1 MATSRRRKSLNL
13 VEQLQSEPHRFDFF
27 QAVRLLERAACMHP
41 DKDEFATDSVGALAR
56 PDQEAMHF
64 TSRPSLAFNGTDVT
78 KISQKRISNYDTEDN
93 SVLQWQVEV
102 AMMGLT
108 GSQGVM
114 PHYLSE
120 IVLSEL
126 RKKSSAL
133 KDYFDLF
140 NHRTISMF
148 YEAWQKYHL
157 APNYERSQQSD
168 ALKEDIF
175 TDALLSLSG
184 IGLSEQRYR
193 SSIPDEHI
201 AGFSGHFGRT
211 ICSAES
217 LRSSISGMFGLN
229 IEIDQFQG
237 QWYDLPSDVHCRMP
251 CADNPMGTNNQ
262 LGVSTVI
269 GARCYQAQNKFSV
282 IIRPVSEE
290 EFMALAPGSKRLEEL
305 KSFIKLSVGGE
316 QDFDLEIKLSDDQ
329 IPLKHLFESEN
340 YRPLLGWNTHTDPD
354 LLDGQSITIKL
365 SQDIAVPDDDLPLA
379 L

>member
-1 MATSRRRKSLNL
+1 MATSRGRKSLNL
-13 VEQLQSEPHRFDFF
+13 VEQLQTEPHRFDFF
-27 QAVRLLERAACMHP
+27 QAARMLERAACLHP
-41 DKDEFATDSVGALAR
+41 DEGEFATDNVGSLAR
-56 PDQEAMHF
+56 PDQESIHF
-64 TSRPSLAFNGTDVT
+64 NARTSLAFNGTDVT

-93 SVLQWQVEV
+93 SVLQWQMEV

-114 PHYLSE
+114 PYYLSE

-133 KDYFDLF
+133 KDYLDLF

-148 YEAWQKYHL
+148 YEAWHKYQL
-157 APNYERSQQSD
+157 APSYERSQQEGTG
-168 ALKEDIF
+168 KEDLF
-175 TDALLSLSG
+175 TDALLSIAG
-184 IGLSEQRYR
+184 IGLSEQKYR
-193 SSIPDEHI
+193 SSIPDEQI
-201 AGFSGHFGRT
+201 AGFAGHFGRT
-211 ICSAES
+211 ICSGES
-217 LRSSISGMFGLN
+217 LRSTISGMFGLN

-237 QWYDLPSDVHCRMP
+237 QWYDLPSDVHCRFP
-251 CADNPMGTNNQ
+251 DADHPMGTNTQ

-269 GARCYQAQNKFSV
+269 GSRCYQAQNKFSV
-282 IIRPVSEE
+282 IIRPTNEE

-316 QDFDLEIKLSDDQ
+316 QDFDLEIKLSDDV

-354 LLDGQSITIKL
+354 RLHGESLTIKL

-379 L
+379 H

>member
-13 VEQLQSEPHRFDFF
+13 VEQLQSEPQRFDFF
-27 QAVRLLERAACMHP
+27 QAARLLERAACMHP
-41 DKDEFATDSVGALAR
+41 EKGELATDNVGALAR
-56 PDQEAMHF
+56 PDQEAIHF
-64 TSRPSLAFNGTDVT
+64 TSRSSLAFNGSDVT
-78 KISQKRISNYDTEDN
+78 KVTQNRISNYDTEEN
-93 SVLQWQVEV
+93 SVLQWQMEV

-114 PHYLSE
+114 PYYLSE

-133 KDYFDLF
+133 KDYLDLF

-148 YEAWQKYHL
+148 YEAWHKYQL
-157 APNYERSQQSD
+157 ASNYERSQQSGTAKD
-168 ALKEDIF
+168 DLF
-175 TDALLSLSG
+175 TDALLSISG
-184 IGLSEQRYR
+184 IGLSEQKYR
-193 SSIPDEHI
+193 SSIPDEQMV
-201 AGFSGHFGRT
+201 GFAGHFGRT

-251 CADNPMGTNNQ
+251 DADNPQGTNNQ

-282 IIRPVSEE
+282 IIRPASED
-290 EFMALAPGSKRLEEL
+290 EFMALAPGSKKLEEL

-316 QDFDLEIKLSDDQ
+316 QDFDIEIQLSDDQ

-354 LLDGQSITIKL
+354 RLHGESIAIKL

-379 L
+379 Y